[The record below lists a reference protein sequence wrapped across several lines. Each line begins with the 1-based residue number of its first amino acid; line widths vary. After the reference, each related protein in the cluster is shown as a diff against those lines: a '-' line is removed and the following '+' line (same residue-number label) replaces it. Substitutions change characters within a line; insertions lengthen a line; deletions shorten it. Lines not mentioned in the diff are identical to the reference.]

1 MQNNNP
7 VLFIEINNS
16 NFIFYVIKHLE
27 DKSIKIL
34 YEKRIPL
41 QGINNNK
48 ISNFDLISEIFKNNI
63 YSIEKN

>member
-41 QGINNNK
+41 TRN
-48 ISNFDLISEIFKNNI
+48 
-63 YSIEKN
+63 